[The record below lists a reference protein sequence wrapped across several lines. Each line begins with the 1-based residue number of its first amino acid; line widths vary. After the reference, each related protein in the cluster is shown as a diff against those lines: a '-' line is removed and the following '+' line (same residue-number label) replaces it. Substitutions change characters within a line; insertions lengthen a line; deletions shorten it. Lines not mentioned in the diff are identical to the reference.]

1 MTRSGVVRAALLG
14 GTVLAGG
21 LGSLPAFAQS
31 AAAFR
36 AAAGLPAAGTAE
48 AAAGGAGGQPATTGI
63 DPLSLIRD
71 QSSAAARALARTQQ
85 MVNAVSIAQ
94 QAQAAAAQAARAAA
108 SPVPNGLAAGGLVPA
123 VTASALTPIAQDLT
137 GVRTWQGALFPTQSQ
152 ANGQTT
158 VTITQTDPRAVLS
171 WTSFNVGRDTTVQ
184 FDQKL
189 NGVAQA
195 DWIALNRVVGRID
208 PATGRRDPSTAPAA
222 SIIAGQIKS
231 DGTVLVINPDGVIF
245 TGSAQINARSLI
257 ASALDVGRAQA
268 IVSGRQSLLTIQ
280 QRNDEFQRQGL
291 LGIADVLGQ
300 TQGQPFTF
308 SGQYIAANTLEPTLE
323 GAIRVQQGAR
333 LASGDTGFVMLIAP
347 TVTNAGALSSADGQ
361 VSLLSSRQVQL
372 TRATGTGTGPLS
384 LIRGL
389 VASASGGLDNG
400 YVQNTGIISAP
411 RGYVSLG
418 AGATGA
424 VLQDGLLL
432 STTSVSRNGY
442 IDLFA
447 GDVRLAP
454 NSVIAVTP
462 DTNGETIPQS
472 PESVATFNPSQVRIG
487 GASPAQTDAA
497 ARIELAQSSTIY
509 APGGSVTI
517 GLPTTIE
524 SFDTANGFGANASR
538 VFIDTGAVIDVG
550 GVKDLELPA
559 SRNTVTIGPLKR
571 NELRDTPLYR
581 DTGSFLNGATVTVDP
596 RVSGVRADG
605 VRWVGSPLIE
615 AESFFQQV
623 GVTAAELLTK
633 GGTVQLGAAYFSEFA
648 GTARRDP
655 ALASDVIVKP
665 GATIDIS
672 GGWVRYAAGT
682 VSTSQLVTANGQL
695 VDISQADPNVQY
707 VGLITPVNNT
717 ITRFGVTESFTNAQL
732 QGARPVASFTEGRDA
747 GALAVSASAAAI
759 GGTIYADAFAGSVQR
774 SNAQQGTAT
783 GRLAADLRNLQANP
797 QQLPASGLLWIKALS
812 NSTPDITPGVGGGN
826 ALIAA
831 SVAQLATGLGFGQS
845 VSLDSSGNLV
855 RVGTRPTSA
864 LLDPA
869 LRDTFQFSSV
879 ALTDMGL
886 GQFSLWTSGA
896 IRVDPSAQLRLMPGG
911 VLDLNAGRRI
921 DFAGA
926 AAVGGGRIDLATFN
940 IAVGQTFD
948 GTDRGGGSVFVSDPA
963 APGSFDVRV
972 TGELAARG
980 RFVNDLGLKADAAEG
995 GAYQDGGAI
1004 RIESAP
1010 RLLTSAGNPAGSF
1023 TDISGSILIEAGAL
1037 LDVSSGVYVDPS
1049 GTVSAA
1055 ARGGDVSLVNQTNFL
1070 QTFNDYD
1077 SIASQAS
1084 IRRLRF
1090 TLPSTVFLP
1099 TIPENPTAIT
1109 STVRIQPGTIASYG
1123 FAGGGAFTLVTPQFA
1138 FGPAGQGQGT
1148 QLPIGFIG
1156 GTGFASYDVR
1166 VFQTAL
1172 FANRFVNNLGGTN
1185 AVQQTAQV
1193 TVGAGQ
1199 TLNLTQTQFFPI
1211 LSSAEVAGLQAAPTG
1226 SDIRSVLTPRVPVA
1240 GFDQRP
1246 VSFSLGGFSELIVA
1260 PGASVTGAAG
1270 AALNVQGLLNQG
1282 TIRLPGGTIAQAQ
1295 QLFPL
1300 FETIDPQAAPI
1311 AIRQLSDVF
1320 ATRADGSIV
1329 EGDPNALGLR
1339 DATGRVLTNAE
1350 VAFQRPLFIAG
1361 QLTPGTGVR
1370 LASGSVTDLSGISL
1384 LNPRAT
1390 TPGGAPVADGRLVP
1404 GGTLSSAS
1412 RLFASG
1418 TLFTEP
1424 QFGSSIISGVNN
1436 VPATTA
1442 ARSVVLDLGARLSL
1456 SGASDR
1462 YARLTASGAYQLT
1475 PQWSDAGSLVLGGGG
1490 RITPGIIDARGGAPQ
1505 AQGGTLDSLN
1515 PILRASAGTG
1525 SQDNVIAADQLTQ
1538 AGFDAVFARGSLTG
1552 DGAVTLTLGRSFQ
1565 LTNAPSDNQNFAAAN
1580 FVARVGGTGPLT
1592 VNAPLIRFASIAQ
1605 TVPNIAL
1612 GTPGQGS
1619 ATFAAQALDLKGA
1632 VLFDRSLANVRLQA
1646 AGDVRL
1652 LGTQQLEANF
1662 ANPGIAV
1669 LPSLI
1674 GQTQAAGNLTLAA
1687 AQVYPTTG
1695 STYAVASSGPAAII
1709 RIERTTQ
1716 ATPDAPYAAGAN
1728 LSIQAAAIEQAGVL
1742 RAPLSTLTLGG
1753 NAPLS
1758 IGGQVV
1764 APATTRVTLLAGSV
1778 TSVSANGLRIP
1789 YGTTQDQV
1797 QYFFTPTT
1805 SSPLTAAPAATLN
1818 IAGSAIDLRQA
1829 ATVDLTGGGE
1839 VYAYEFIPGVGGS
1852 RDVLSRLNSDQFS
1865 GNGGFQFADGRQVYA
1880 IVPGLS
1886 TKALAAFD
1894 PIYSADYAALYGP
1907 NVGRSVAL
1915 SGVNGLPDGSY
1926 TLLPARYALLPGGVR
1941 IVEQPEY
1948 GEGVAG
1954 LARTLPDGT
1963 QVVGGYY
1970 AIQGTN
1976 IRESVV
1982 RSFSVQTQD
1991 VFRRFSNIATTD
2003 ATTASA
2009 ALADRNAQTPPR
2021 ATIDAGR
2028 LVLQPILSLAAQSS
2042 FLTSPAS
2049 GGRASS
2055 TDIAG
2060 QAFLLF
2066 GSAPPAT
2073 APANTILVSTTTLN
2087 TLNSAS
2093 LLIGG
2098 TRTDNADGTTSL
2110 SITGRSITV
2119 ANSGGAALTAPEL
2132 LLAVDGAGSS
2142 ITVADGSVLTATGT
2156 IADPRTGNYLIAGGS
2171 GGQSGVGALLRLSA
2185 GAARSVTRTNVTASG
2200 AAPML
2205 SIGLAQLTG
2214 NSLLADSTGGLSI
2227 ATPAG
2232 GGAPA
2237 ISASNVALG
2246 AAAIAFA
2253 DQPVAGSL
2261 TINGTLAG
2269 RLTGANLT
2277 LRSASPIQ
2285 FRPGTLAFGALTLD
2299 TPGFASSSTMGA
2311 VAITA
2316 GATRLLNSSGV
2327 TVGGCATTCGT
2338 QTLAITATT
2347 LSFGSGAIDS
2357 NAFGGGTTLS
2367 ASSGVRYD
2375 GVGSLNAGTGQLTIN
2390 APFIA
2395 DASPA
2400 TPLGTEPPLPSLALA
2415 SSGAVSFSAAGATV
2429 SAAVPTGLPG
2439 ANLSISGQTISVTD
2453 TRLRATAG
2461 RLALQAAQGIT
2472 ATGSAA
2478 IEAPAFARTFGDAD
2492 DPVMVAAPGGLVR
2505 LASTAG
2511 AIMLGQKTA
2520 LTVGGAQGNAGAIEI
2535 ETPGAVTLG
2544 GALNASAPGG
2554 GGSFSVKSGGSLDLG
2569 ALAPRLAAFN
2579 GLVQLTTGA
2588 GDLALGAGQTLAAQQ
2603 IGLSALGGTV
2613 SVAGTINTGGIVGGA
2628 IELYGTSGVTL
2639 AGSGRLIA
2647 TASGYGA
2654 DDSRQA
2660 RGGNVT
2666 IGTDRGGTITLA
2678 EGSLIDVR
2686 ALRPGDRLVTDIR
2699 NSQTFYR
2706 LAQGDLGGTLTVR
2719 APAGGSTGAVTVPV
2733 SARGTVSGAR
2743 EVSLEAVRRYD
2754 LAAAAADAAL
2764 TGVTVAGNTATVN
2777 VAQTAAG
2784 RANLFADTAP
2794 NTIPGFV
2801 QGFQLATGQELGG
2814 LTASPNFVARPGVE
2828 LSYGGNIALTSNW
2841 NLGAGTVDTARAL
2854 ADGVIQPRIGG
2865 GLSVPFGNEGA
2876 LLANYTTF
2884 VYRVGGRA
2892 DGAAPAISMRAGG
2905 AVRIGASI
2913 SDGFFTFRDQTTPD
2927 ALAYALGGG
2936 TRQYAAAILPV
2947 CPGFGDCGTLT
2958 NYVPGLASTRAL
2970 SLSFGQANSFTPG
2983 GVVSI
2988 DQPIPVAYS
2997 AGANAASAAGNGDPT
3012 GSAEVFP
3019 ILPNGRAVDSATLRI
3034 TAGSAAGAD
3043 PLATA
3048 AGTNAALTVTG
3059 QTSYTPSATVRSA
3072 QYGLPLRVVAGT
3084 DAELAPVVA
3093 AANFA
3098 QAFAASIRQAGPN
3111 TAVTLELQSA
3121 PTSVRS
3127 FLAQQAAAFFT
3138 PLGSQATLTGPTGA
3152 PTRVVTTLTLA
3163 SQFLA
3168 TIDSEYGTRAS
3179 VASAYQPQTPF
3190 TPTIGSP
3197 QFIRTTVRTGNGDI
3211 ALSASGN
3218 IDTTV
3223 PGAAGSGVFQG
3234 GSTAIYTS
3242 GQRANLAART
3252 IAGISVNPASF
3263 VQTVNLQQSLGP
3275 SLQAAG
3281 LAAPTRNAL
3290 VQTPLYLENGGD
3302 LSVRAGGSVLGRR
3315 DVAGST
3321 RPIIGNQARYIGRGD
3336 TPFRVGQIGAT
3347 TDIRTNPQLFQ
3358 AGFGT
3363 LGGGDIAIRAAAG
3376 SLIDLTVVANTS
3388 VTTASVTGAGSQ
3400 PTQALWTIG
3409 GGTVTLHAGNAI
3421 AGGLFDIGAGS
3432 LTAVAGG
3439 NVLSTGTVTVLNGTQ
3454 PAVQQNFPR
3463 VRVTDATAALTARG
3477 TLTLRGIAGDGVTD
3491 SDTNY
3496 GSVEASRGFYTPA
3509 AGVDLRA
3516 NGRVALTLEGAD
3528 ILSATTARSDSIST
3542 SFPVSNLQIAILPG
3556 SLRAASLTANLALA
3570 PLSDILDYQ
3579 LFMVPG
3585 PLGQLELYAGN
3596 TLQRVAINMD
3606 DSDPGLLPGYFTVFD
3621 APQQQAVRAGRPF
3634 IWPAVL
3640 PSTSDAARRQLHN
3653 ARITHAGDPVA
3664 VRVLAGAD
3672 IQSLILNLP
3681 KAGRL
3686 FAGRD
3691 ITNAVFTGQNVRAS
3705 DVTRVA
3711 AGRDIVGT
3719 SRVAP
3724 AGVGNSAQ
3732 QLPVIDGNSFV
3743 VGGPGAFYLDAG
3755 RDAGPFL
3762 NSATTGQSRQSYGG
3776 GILSVG
3782 NEYNPWFGSQGATVG
3797 VNFGVA
3803 QGINYAGLRESYLNP
3818 ANSAALPDELFA
3830 FSTDA
3835 NGRFV
3840 FDRSRP
3846 IYAPLLLGY
3855 LQATYPDQLTAAF
3868 GTVNVT
3874 SDQAY
3879 RAFAALPLL
3888 NQREFLNQLFFNE
3901 MVQTSIPTS
3910 PSFGRPSRSYAAINV
3925 LFPPSRGYTQNNLG
3939 SGASGSANPVATG
3952 NLDLRLS
3959 TVQTSRGGSV
3969 TVLGPGGRVLGG
3981 STVATSQQAARL
3993 GYIGQ
3998 QLALGQRATR
4008 LSTGQP
4014 VNVETI
4020 TAIPVGFEGFLTLRG
4035 GPISGFVDRDFLLNQ
4050 SRLFT
4055 QGGGD
4060 ITLFSANGDVN
4071 AGQGARTSANFPP
4084 VSVRISPN
4092 LFSEVDALSGVAGA
4106 GIAAFQPAPGIAAP
4120 NVFLIAPA
4128 GTVDA
4133 GDAGVRVAGNLFVAA
4148 LSVANADNFQVGG
4161 QSFGVPAGAVVNVGA
4176 NSAGAAQAAAAAAV
4190 ARDVAN
4196 NTTARRALDAISR
4209 ILVQVLG
4216 FSGRTDPC
4224 DQNPRP
4230 ANCPAP
4236 PR

>member
-1 MTRSGVVRAALLG
+1 LVRAALLG

-21 LGSLPAFAQS
+21 LGSLPALAQS

-36 AAAGLPAAGTAE
+36 AAAGLPPAGTAE
-48 AAAGGAGGQPATTGI
+48 AAAGGAGGQSSTTGI

-85 MVNAVSIAQ
+85 MVNAVSIGS

-108 SPVPNGLAAGGLVPA
+108 SPVPNGLAAGGLAPA
-123 VTASALTPIAQDLT
+123 LTANALTPIAQDLT
-137 GVRTWQGALFPTQSQ
+137 GVRTWQGALFPTQTQ

-189 NGVAQA
+189 NGVAQP

-222 SIIAGQIKS
+222 SIIAGQIRS

-257 ASALDVGRAQA
+257 ASALDVGRAQS

-308 SGQYIAANTLEPTLE
+308 SGQYTAANTLEPTLE

-333 LASGDTGFVMLIAP
+333 LASADTGFVMLIAP
-347 TVTNAGALSSADGQ
+347 IVTNAGTISSTDGQ
-361 VSLLSSRQVQL
+361 VSLLSARQVQL

-389 VASASGGLDNG
+389 VAGASGGLDNG

-411 RGYVSLG
+411 RGYLSLG
-418 AGATGA
+418 AGTTGA

-454 NSVIAVTP
+454 NSLLAITP
-462 DTNGETIPQS
+462 DSNGETIPQS

-497 ARIELAQSSTIY
+497 ARIEFAQNSTIY
-509 APGGSVTI
+509 APGAAVTI

-550 GVKDLELPA
+550 GVKDLQLPS

-581 DTGSFLNGATVTVDP
+581 DTGSFLNGATVTIDP
-596 RVSGVRADG
+596 RISGVRADG

-623 GVTAAELLTK
+623 GVTAAELLTR
-633 GGTVQLGAAYFSEFA
+633 GGTVQLGAAYFNEFA
-648 GTARRDP
+648 GTTRRDP

-682 VSTSQLVTANGQL
+682 VSTSQLVTASGQL

-707 VGLITPVNNT
+707 VGLVTPVNNT

-732 QGARPVASFTEGRDA
+732 QGARPVATFTEGRDA

-774 SNAQQGTAT
+774 SNAQPGTAT

-797 QQLPASGLLWIKALS
+797 QQLPAGGLLWIKALS
-812 NSTPDITPGVGGGN
+812 NSTPDITPGIGGGN
-826 ALIAA
+826 ALISA
-831 SVAQLATGLGFGQS
+831 SVAQLSAGLGFGQS
-845 VSLDSSGNLV
+845 VSLDASGSLV

-879 ALTDMGL
+879 ALTNMGL

-896 IRVDPSAQLRLMPGG
+896 IRVDQSARLSLMPGG
-911 VLDLNAGRRI
+911 ALDLNAGRRI

-926 AAVGGGRIDLATFN
+926 VAVGGGRINLATFN

-963 APGSFDVRV
+963 GPGSFDVRV

-980 RFVNDLGLKADAAEG
+980 RFVNDGNLLPEAAEG

-1049 GTVSAA
+1049 GSVSAA
-1055 ARGGDVSLVNQTNFL
+1055 ARGGDVSLINQTNFL
-1070 QTFNDYD
+1070 QTFTDYT

-1099 TIPENPTAIT
+1099 AIPENPTAIT
-1109 STVRIQPGTIASYG
+1109 STVRIQAGTVAGYG
-1123 FAGGGAFTLVTPQFA
+1123 FTGGGTFTLVTPQFA

-1156 GTGFASYDVR
+1156 GAGFSSYDVR

-1185 AVQQTAQV
+1185 AVQQIAQV

-1199 TLNLTQTQFFPI
+1199 TLNLTQTQFIPI

-1246 VSFSLGGFSELIVA
+1246 VTFNLGGFSELIVA
-1260 PGASVTGAAG
+1260 PGASITGAAG
-1270 AALNVQGLLNQG
+1270 AALNVPGLLNQG
-1282 TIRLPGGTIAQAQ
+1282 VIRLPGGTIAQAQ
-1295 QLFPL
+1295 QLVPI
-1300 FETIDPQAAPI
+1300 FETSEPSSAPV

-1320 ATRADGSIV
+1320 TTRADGSIV
-1329 EGDPNALGLR
+1329 ESDLNALGLR

-1390 TPGGAPVADGRLVP
+1390 TPGGAPITDGQLVS

-1424 QFGSSIISGVNN
+1424 QFGSSIINGVNN
-1436 VPATTA
+1436 VAATTA
-1442 ARSVVLDLGARLSL
+1442 ARTVVLDPGARLSL
-1456 SGASDR
+1456 SGASDQ
-1462 YARLTASGAYQLT
+1462 YARLTETGSYQLT
-1475 PQWSDAGSLVLGGGG
+1475 PQWSGAGSLVLGGGG

-1505 AQGGTLDSLN
+1505 AQGGTLDILN

-1525 SQDNVIAADQLTQ
+1525 SQDNVVAADQVTQ
-1538 AGFDAVFARGSLTG
+1538 AGFDALFARGSLTG

-1580 FVARVGGTGPLT
+1580 FIARVGGTGALT
-1592 VNAPLIRFASIAQ
+1592 VNAPLIRISSIAQ
-1605 TVPNIAL
+1605 TLPNIAL

-1619 ATFAAQALDLKGA
+1619 ATFAGQAIDLQGA

-1646 AGDVRL
+1646 AGDLRL
-1652 LGTQQLEANF
+1652 VGTQQLEANF
-1662 ANPGIAV
+1662 ANPGVAV

-1674 GQTQAAGNLTLAA
+1674 GQAQASGNLTLAA

-1695 STYAVASSGPAAII
+1695 STYTVASSGSAAII
-1709 RIERTTQ
+1709 RIERTTE
-1716 ATPDAPYAAGAN
+1716 ATPDAPYSAGAN
-1728 LSIQAAAIEQAGVL
+1728 LTIQAAAIQQAGVL

-1758 IGGQVV
+1758 IGGQVL
-1764 APATTRVTLLAGSV
+1764 APATTRVTLLPGSI

-1818 IAGSAIDLRQA
+1818 IAGSAIDLRQG
-1829 ATVDLTGGGE
+1829 ATVDLSGGGE

-1852 RDVLSRLNSDQFS
+1852 RDVLSRFNSDPFS
-1865 GNGGFQFADGRQVYA
+1865 GNSGFQFADGRQVYA

-1894 PIYSADYAALYGP
+1894 PIYSADYAALYGS
-1907 NVGRSVAL
+1907 NVGRSVTL
-1915 SGVNGLPDGSY
+1915 TGVNGLPDGTY

-1941 IVEQPEY
+1941 IFEQPEY
-1948 GEGVAG
+1948 GQGVAG
-1954 LARTLPDGT
+1954 LSRTLPDGT
-1963 QVVGGYY
+1963 QVVSGAY

-1976 IRESVV
+1976 IRESEV

-2003 ATTASA
+2003 ATPAFA
-2009 ALADRNAQTPPR
+2009 ALAQRNGLTAPR
-2021 ATIDAGR
+2021 APIDAGR
-2028 LVLQPILSLAAQSS
+2028 LVLQPILNLAAQSS

-2066 GSAPPAT
+2066 GSASPT
-2073 APANTILVSTTTLN
+2073 NAPANTILVSTATLN

-2119 ANSGGAALTAPEL
+2119 ANGGGAALSAPEL
-2132 LLAVDGAGSS
+2132 LLAVDGPGSS
-2142 ITVADGSVLTATGT
+2142 ITVADASVLTAAGT
-2156 IADPRTGNYLIAGGS
+2156 ITDPRTGNYLIAGGS
-2171 GGQSGVGALLRLSA
+2171 GGQTGSGALLRLSA
-2185 GAARSVTRTNVTASG
+2185 GAARGVTRTNVTAGG
-2200 AAPML
+2200 AAPVL

-2214 NSLLADSTGGLSI
+2214 SSLLADSTGALSI

-2237 ISASNVALG
+2237 ISASNIALG
-2246 AAAIAFA
+2246 AASIAFA
-2253 DQPVAGSL
+2253 DQPIAGSL
-2261 TINGTLAG
+2261 TINSALAG

-2277 LRSASPIQ
+2277 LRSAAPIL
-2285 FRPGTLAFGALTLD
+2285 FRPGTLTFGALALD
-2299 TPGFASSSTMGA
+2299 TPAFGSSATAGA

-2316 GATRLLNSSGV
+2316 GATRLLNSSGI
-2327 TVGGCATTCGT
+2327 TVGGCAANCGT
-2338 QTLAITATT
+2338 QTLAISATT

-2357 NAFGGGTTLS
+2357 SAFGGGTTLG

-2375 GVGSLNAGTGQLTIN
+2375 GVGSLNAGTGSLTIN
-2390 APFIA
+2390 APFVA
-2395 DASPA
+2395 DASA
-2400 TPLGTEPPLPSLALA
+2400 GTPLGTEPLLPSLALA
-2415 SSGAVSFSAAGATV
+2415 SSGAVSFTAAGATANV
-2429 SAAVPTGLPG
+2429 ALPAGRPG
-2439 ANLSISGQTISVTD
+2439 ASLSVSGQTISVTD

-2461 RLALQAAQGIT
+2461 RLALQSAQGLT
-2472 ATGSAA
+2472 VSGSAA
-2478 IEAPAFARTFGDAD
+2478 IEAPAFAQALGDSD
-2492 DPVMVAAPGGLVR
+2492 DPVAVAAPGGLVR

-2511 AIMLGQKTA
+2511 AIALGQNTA

-2544 GALNASAPGG
+2544 GALNGSAPGG

-2569 ALAPRLAAFN
+2569 SLAPRLAAFN
-2579 GLVQLTTGA
+2579 GAVQLTTGA
-2588 GDLALGAGQTLAAQQ
+2588 GDLALGAGQALTALQV
-2603 IGLSALGGTV
+2603 GLSALGGAV
-2613 SVAGTINTGGIVGGA
+2613 SVAGTINTGGTVGGA
-2628 IELYGTSGVTL
+2628 IELYGTSGVTI
-2639 AGSGRLIA
+2639 AGTGRLIA

-2660 RGGNVT
+2660 KGGNVT
-2666 IGTDRGGTITLA
+2666 IGTDSGGTITLA
-2678 EGSLIDVR
+2678 QGSLIDVR

-2699 NSQTFYR
+2699 NGQTFYR

-2719 APAGGSTGAVTVPV
+2719 APAAGTTGAVTVPV
-2733 SARGTVSGAR
+2733 SARGSVSGAR

-2754 LAAAAADAAL
+2754 LALAAADPAL
-2764 TGVTVAGNTATVN
+2764 TGVTVAGTTATVN

-2784 RANLFADTAP
+2784 RTNLFADTAP

-2801 QGFQLATGQELGG
+2801 QGFQLAAGQDLAG

-2828 LSYGGNIALTSNW
+2828 LSYSGNIALTSNW

-2854 ADGVIQPRIGG
+2854 ADGVLQPRIGG
-2865 GLSVPFGNEGA
+2865 GLSVPFGSEGT

-2884 VYRVGGRA
+2884 TYRVGGRA
-2892 DGAAPAISMRAGG
+2892 DGAAPTVTVRAGG
-2905 AVRIGASI
+2905 ALTIGASI
-2913 SDGFFTFRDQTTPD
+2913 SDGFFTFRDQTTPA

-3019 ILPNGRAVDSATLRI
+3019 ILPNGRAVDSATLRF

-3048 AGTNAALTVTG
+3048 AGTSAQLTVTG
-3059 QTSYTPSATVRSA
+3059 QTSYTPSATTRSA
-3072 QYGLPLRVVAGT
+3072 QYGLPLRIVAGT
-3084 DAELAPVVA
+3084 DAELAPAVA
-3093 AANFA
+3093 AASFA
-3098 QAFAASIRQAGPN
+3098 QAFAASVRQAGPN
-3111 TAVTLELQSA
+3111 TAVTLELQTA
-3121 PTSVRS
+3121 PTSVRA
-3127 FLAQQAAAFFT
+3127 FLAQQASAFFT
-3138 PLGSQATLTGPTGA
+3138 PLGTQATLTGPAGA
-3152 PTRVVTTLTLA
+3152 PTRVVTTLALA
-3163 SQFLA
+3163 SQFLS
-3168 TIDSEYGTRAS
+3168 TIDAEYGTRAGA
-3179 VASAYQPQTPF
+3179 ASAYQPQTPF
-3190 TPTIGSP
+3190 TATTGAS
-3197 QFIRTTVRTGNGDI
+3197 QFIRTTVRTGTGDI

-3218 IDTTV
+3218 VDTTV
-3223 PGAAGSGVFQG
+3223 PGVAGSGLFQG
-3234 GSTAIYTS
+3234 GSTAIYTA
-3242 GQRANLAART
+3242 GQRANLTART
-3252 IAGISVNPASF
+3252 IAGVSVNPASF
-3263 VQTVNLQQSLGP
+3263 IQTANLQQTLGP

-3281 LAAPTRNAL
+3281 LAVPNRNAL

-3315 DVAGST
+3315 DVAGAT
-3321 RPIIGNQARYIGRGD
+3321 RPAVANQARYIGRGD
-3336 TPFRVGQIGAT
+3336 TPFRVGQIGQT

-3358 AGFGT
+3358 TGFGA
-3363 LGGGDIAIRAAAG
+3363 LGGGDIAIRAGG
-3376 SLIDLTVVANTS
+3376 SLNDLTIAENTS
-3388 VTTASVTGAGSQ
+3388 VTTATVTGAGAQ
-3400 PTQALWTIG
+3400 PTQALWTVG
-3409 GGTVTLHAGNAI
+3409 GGTVTLNAGSAI
-3421 AGGLFDIGAGS
+3421 AGGLFDVGAGQ
-3432 LTAVAGG
+3432 LTASAGG
-3439 NVLSTGTVTVLNGTQ
+3439 DVASTGAVTVLIGTQ
-3454 PAVQQNFPR
+3454 SASQQNFPR

-3477 TLTLRGIAGDGVTD
+3477 TLTLRGVAGDGVTD
-3491 SDTNY
+3491 SETNY
-3496 GSVEASRGFYTPA
+3496 ASVEASRGFYTPT
-3509 AGVDLRA
+3509 AGLDLRA

-3528 ILSATTARSDSIST
+3528 VLSATTARSDSIST
-3542 SFPVSNLQIAILPG
+3542 SFPVNNLQIAILPG
-3556 SLRAASLTANLALA
+3556 TLRASSLTANLALA
-3570 PLSDILDYQ
+3570 PLSTVLDYQ
-3579 LFMVPG
+3579 LFMVPSRI
-3585 PLGQLELYAGN
+3585 GQLELYAGN
-3596 TLQRVAINMD
+3596 SLQRVALNMD
-3606 DSDPGLLPGYFTVFD
+3606 DGDPGLLPGYFTVFD

-3653 ARITHAGDPVA
+3653 PLITHAGDPFPA
-3664 VRVLAGAD
+3664 RVLAGAD

-3686 FAGRD
+3686 YAGRD
-3691 ITNAVFTGQNVRAS
+3691 ITNAVFTGQNVRAG

-3732 QLPVIDGNSFV
+3732 QLPVTDGNSFV
-3743 VGGPGAFYLDAG
+3743 VGGPGTFYLDAG

-3782 NEYNPWFGSQGATVG
+3782 NEYNPWLTSQGATVG

-3803 QGINYAGLRESYLNP
+3803 QGINYAGLRDTYLNP

-3830 FSTDA
+3830 ASTDA

-3840 FDRSRP
+3840 FDRSSP
-3846 IYAPLLLGY
+3846 IYAPLLLSY
-3855 LQATYPDQLTAAF
+3855 LQTTVPDRLTAAF

-3874 SDQAY
+3874 PDQAY
-3879 RAFAALPLL
+3879 QAFAALPSL

-3901 MVQTSIPTS
+3901 LVQTSIPTS

-3981 STVATSQQAARL
+3981 STVATSQQAGRL

-4014 VNVETI
+4014 VNVETV
-4020 TAIPVGFEGFLTLRG
+4020 TAIPVGFEGFLTLRS

-4176 NSAGAAQAAAAAAV
+4176 NSAGAAQSAAAAAV

-4196 NTTARRALDAISR
+4196 NNTARRALDAISR

-4216 FSGRTDPC
+4216 FSGRADPC